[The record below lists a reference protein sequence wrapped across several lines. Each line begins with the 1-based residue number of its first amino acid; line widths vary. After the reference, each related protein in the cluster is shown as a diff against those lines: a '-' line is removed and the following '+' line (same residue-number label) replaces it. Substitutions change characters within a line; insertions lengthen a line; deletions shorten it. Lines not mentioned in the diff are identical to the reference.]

1 MKPQPPSPPASFAA
15 RLGSLRDRGLFFA
28 RLVWRIGGRAV
39 MQARAPARA
48 LPSAPMLAKDAVL
61 IANYDQIIEA
71 LQTGDTG
78 FLARL
83 GPEFASSVDVD
94 SGQPW
99 LFHAVELGNL
109 ASLRWFLAQGVALE
123 AADKAGRSVLQAAV
137 ERAATVDEF
146 DDAPEDPLP
155 LIAALLDAGA
165 AVNAPSRQG
174 LTPLHVAAA
183 LGLVEVVRLLL
194 AHGADPTLRDEGF
207 AHATPL
213 DYAVQAGHQ
222 AVGDLLRQS

>member
-1 MKPQPPSPPASFAA
+1 MKPQPPSQPASFVA
-15 RLGSLRDRGLFFA
+15 RLGRLRDRGLFFA
-28 RLVWRIGGRAV
+28 RLLWRIGGRAV
-39 MQARAPARA
+39 MQLRPPARV
-48 LPSAPMLAKDAVL
+48 LPAAPLAAKDAAL
-61 IANYDQIIEA
+61 TADYDQIIEA

-83 GPEFASSVDVD
+83 GAGFAASADAL

-99 LFHAVELGNL
+99 LFNAVDLGNL

-123 AADKAGRSVLQAAV
+123 GADKAGRSVLQAAV
-137 ERAATVDEF
+137 ERAAAVDEF

-155 LIAALLDAGA
+155 LIAALLEAGA
-165 AVNAPSRQG
+165 ALNAPSQQG

-183 LGLVEVVRLLL
+183 LGLAEVVRLLL

-207 AHATPL
+207 AHATPR

-222 AVGDLLRQS
+222 NVANLLA